1 MVKKNGGTPTN
12 YACFIF
18 GNFIEYFGFSLFYVT
33 VYEIP
38 FSVRVV
44 CFCLLLYLFEI
55 CEFEG
60 ESIIF

>member
-1 MVKKNGGTPTN
+1 MVKKNCGTPTN

-44 CFCLLLYLFEI
+44 YNFVYYF
-55 CEFEG
+55 
-60 ESIIF
+60 IFLKYVSLKENP